1 MVLEIFWGGWLLSF
15 AWVLYVCLVLGGFS
29 ITMNLLKILFYFIA
43 IAGLNETGARLKV
56 PRADIILVQMNRKQA

>member
-1 MVLEIFWGGWLLSF
+1 MVLEIFGGGWLLSF